1 MDMNSRR
8 TFLRQISGAA
18 LALGAGSSWSSW
30 ASAQAQSRGIQMPG
44 EDGLLVRCSRFFD
57 LETPVEYFDTWI
69 TPVPRFFVRNHMH
82 EPSELTAADWRL
94 TVAGEVEKPV
104 TLSLAEIH
112 VSLLTQLSTPWNV
125 PGTAVACTV
134 PRCPE
139 RNGAKA
145 RWARPGSPGPRLRDL
160 LQHAEKCPAST

>member
-44 EDGLLVRCSRFFD
+44 EDGLLVRSSRFFD
-57 LETPVEYFDTWI
+57 LEIPVEYFDTWI

-82 EPSELTAADWRL
+82 EPSELTAPIGGSPL
-94 TVAGEVEKPV
+94 PEK
-104 TLSLAEIH
+104 LKSRSRSASLKYH
-112 VSLLTQLSTPWNV
+112 VSLLIQLSTLWNV
-125 PGTAVACTV
+125 PETAVACTV

-145 RWARPGSPGPRLRDL
+145 RWARPGSPALACVTFFGA
-160 LQHAEKCPAST
+160 QA